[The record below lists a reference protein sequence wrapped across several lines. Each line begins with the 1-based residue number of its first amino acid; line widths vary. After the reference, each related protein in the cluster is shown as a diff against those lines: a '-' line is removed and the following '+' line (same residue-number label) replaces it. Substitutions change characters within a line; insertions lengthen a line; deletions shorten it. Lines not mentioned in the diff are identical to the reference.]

1 MLLTSWRGH
10 RQDLMEMF
18 DWAYERKLLSNLI
31 RWKRKRVTLSTEKAR
46 IVRFDHFSVRGVS

>member
-1 MLLTSWRGH
+1 
-10 RQDLMEMF
+10 MEMF